1 MNTIC
6 INCPM
11 GCKLEVTKQ
20 GDEIIVT
27 GNGCLRGVQYGK
39 EEITM
44 PKRVVTSLIK
54 TEDTIYSVKT
64 NRPIPKSMI
73 FDIIKCI
80 QSTDIKQKYEIG
92 DTITINILD
101 TGADLTVTGK
111 NDLHKKG

>member
-1 MNTIC
+1 
-6 INCPM
+6 
-11 GCKLEVTKQ
+11 
-20 GDEIIVT
+20 
-27 GNGCLRGVQYGK
+27 
-39 EEITM
+39 
-44 PKRVVTSLIK
+44 
-54 TEDTIYSVKT
+54 
-64 NRPIPKSMI
+64 MI